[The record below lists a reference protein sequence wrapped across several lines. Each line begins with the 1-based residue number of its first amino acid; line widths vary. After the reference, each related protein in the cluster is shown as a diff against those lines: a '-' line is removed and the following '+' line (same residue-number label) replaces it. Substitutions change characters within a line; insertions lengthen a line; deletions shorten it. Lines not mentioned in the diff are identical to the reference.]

1 MRHVVDNINH
11 VVVTFQKCLMRIVME
26 SLPPV
31 GEALFGLL
39 HVYKRA
45 LRESFQAAGLE
56 LTVSHIRVLKM
67 VAGSENIT
75 AQQIASRMQQDKGLM
90 TRLIRDLHART
101 LIDRR
106 PHPTDSRAFHLTLT
120 AEGRA
125 LYQRVVCIERA
136 LQARMVG
143 NLTPHQLDNLIH
155 TLSAMAEH
163 LDHPQ
168 EDA

>member
-1 MRHVVDNINH
+1 MAP
-11 VVVTFQKCLMRIVME
+11 
-26 SLPPV
+26 LPSV

-45 LRESFQAAGLE
+45 LRERYQAAGLE
-56 LTVSHIRVLKM
+56 LAVSHIRVLKI
-67 VAGSENIT
+67 VAGAEGIT

-90 TRLIRDLHART
+90 TRLIRELQSRA
-101 LIDRR
+101 LVARR

-125 LYQRVVCIERA
+125 LHQRVVRIERE
-136 LQARMVG
+136 LQARMIG
-143 NLTPHQLDNLIH
+143 DLEHHQLNHVIH
-155 TLSAMAEH
+155 TLSAMADN